1 MQLRSRAIR
10 LKLGLQTILGL
21 SRRGFFIP
29 YGGAANVA
37 GHEQQS
43 YPWLKAMFDARRND
57 FAAFLG
63 RIDAHADALL
73 AIKGLEPPLPR
84 FEQDWFPRLD
94 AAAHYTMVREYAP
107 ARIIEIGS
115 GHSTRFMARA
125 LADGKLT
132 AQFTAIDPRPRADI
146 SKLPVTLVRQPM
158 QDADRALFATLKAGD
173 FLCIDSSHIFMP
185 GTDVEVLI
193 NHILPD
199 LPSGVFVFVH
209 DIFLPDAY
217 PPDWLPTGYNE
228 QNAIATLLQG
238 PYEPVFAS
246 AYAARYM
253 AADVDRT
260 VLGKIPL
267 HPGGI
272 ENGLWLRK
280 TR

>member
-10 LKLGLQTILGL
+10 LKLGLQTVLGL
-21 SRRGFFIP
+21 ARRGFFIP
-29 YGGAANVA
+29 YGAAANVE

-43 YPWLKAMFDARRND
+43 YPWLKAAFDARRKD
-57 FAAFLG
+57 FATFLA
-63 RIDAHADALL
+63 RIDAYADDLA

-94 AAAHYTMVREYAP
+94 AAAHYTMVREHAP
-107 ARIIEIGS
+107 KRITEIGS

-125 LADGKLT
+125 LADAGLT
-132 AQFTAIDPRPRADI
+132 AHFTAIDPHPRADI
-146 SKLPVTLVRQPM
+146 SKLPVALVRQPL
-158 QDADRALFATLKAGD
+158 QDADRGLFDALQPGD
-173 FLCIDSSHIFMP
+173 FLCMDSSHVFMP

-193 NHILPD
+193 NHILPQV
-199 LPSGVFVFVH
+199 PAGVFIFVH

-217 PPDWLPTGYNE
+217 PPDWQPTGYNE

-246 AYAARYM
+246 AYAVKYM
-253 AADVDRT
+253 TAEVDRT
-260 VLGKIPL
+260 VLGQIPL

-280 TR
+280 TG

>member
-1 MQLRSRAIR
+1 MQLLSRAIR

-29 YGGAANVA
+29 YGAAANVA

-43 YPWLKAMFDARRND
+43 YPWIKAAFDARRDD
-57 FAAFLG
+57 FAAFLA
-63 RIDAHADALL
+63 RIDANADALL
-73 AIKGLEPPLPR
+73 AIKGLEPPQPR

-94 AAAHYTMVREYAP
+94 AAAHYTMVREQAP
-107 ARIIEIGS
+107 ERIIEIGS

-125 LADGKLT
+125 LADGDLT
-132 AQFTAIDPRPRADI
+132 ADFTAIDPHPRADI
-146 SKLPVTLVRQPM
+146 SKLPVKLVRRPL
-158 QDADRALFATLKAGD
+158 QDADRALFAALKPGD
-173 FLCIDSSHIFMP
+173 FLCIDSSHVYMP

-193 NHILPD
+193 NHILPQ
-199 LPSGVFVFVH
+199 LPADVFVFVH

-217 PPDWLPTGYNE
+217 PPDWQPTGYNE

-246 AYAARYM
+246 AYAVKYM
-253 AADVDRT
+253 TADVDKT

-280 TR
+280 TD

>member
-21 SRRGFFIP
+21 GRRGFFIP
-29 YGGAANVA
+29 YGRAAGVA

-43 YPWLKAMFDARRND
+43 YPWLRAAFDARHD
-57 FAAFLG
+57 EFAAFLE
-63 RIDAHADALL
+63 RIDTHADALL
-73 AIKGLEPPLPR
+73 AIDGLEPPQPR

-94 AAAHYTMVREYAP
+94 AAAHYTMVREHAP
-107 ARIIEIGS
+107 ERIIEIGS

-125 LADGKLT
+125 LADGGLT
-132 AQFTAIDPRPRADI
+132 AEFTAIDPQPRADI
-146 SKLPVTLVRQPM
+146 SKLPVNVVRQSL
-158 QDADRALFATLKAGD
+158 QDADRALFGALSPGD
-173 FLCIDSSHIFMP
+173 FLCMDSSHVFMP

-193 NHILPD
+193 NHILPQ
-199 LPSGVFVFVH
+199 LPAGVFVFFH
-209 DIFLPDAY
+209 DVFLPDAY
-217 PPDWLPTGYNE
+217 PPNWQLTGYNE
-228 QNAIATLLQG
+228 QNAIAVLLQG

-253 AADVDRT
+253 AAEVDRT
-260 VLGKIPL
+260 VLRRIPL

-280 TR
+280 TG

>member
-1 MQLRSRAIR
+1 MR

-21 SRRGFFIP
+21 GRRGFFIP
-29 YGGAANVA
+29 YGAAENVD

-43 YPWLKAMFDARRND
+43 YSWIKAAFDARRDD
-57 FAAFLG
+57 FAAFLA

-73 AIKGLEPPLPR
+73 AIKGLKPPQPR

-94 AAAHYTMVREYAP
+94 AAAHYTMVREQAP
-107 ARIIEIGS
+107 KRIIEIGS

-125 LADGKLT
+125 LADGDLT
-132 AQFTAIDPRPRADI
+132 ADVTAIDPHPRADI
-146 SKLPVTLVRQPM
+146 SKLPVKLVRRPL
-158 QDADRALFATLKAGD
+158 QDTDRAPFTALQPGD
-173 FLCIDSSHIFMP
+173 FLCIDSSHVYMP

-193 NHILPD
+193 NHILPQ
-199 LPSGVFVFVH
+199 LPAGVFVFVH

-217 PPDWLPTGYNE
+217 PPNWQPTGYNE

-246 AYAARYM
+246 AYAATYM
-253 AADVDRT
+253 TADVDKT

-280 TR
+280 TG